1 MLAQTMLRYA
11 PPMTNHAPITWVPN
25 PRARTITDSTAVAT
39 NFPDGVFAQTRA
51 FHRQIPSYKPSPLR
65 SLSGLA
71 SMLGVGGIWVKDES
85 VRLNLNSFK
94 VLGGSF
100 AIYRFIKQQLGK
112 DDEDLSFEEL
122 ISDETRAKLGE
133 ITFATATDGN
143 HGRGVAWAASQ
154 LKCRAVIYVH
164 KDTSVA
170 RIRAIESY
178 GAEVHIVEGTYDDAV
193 HLASREAEAN
203 GWQVISDTSWEGYE
217 DIPRWVMQGYTTM
230 LTEAQEQLA
239 GTGLIKPT
247 HVFVQA
253 GVGALAAAVTGFY
266 ASRFGADRP
275 TQVVV
280 EPATADCLYQSARI
294 GDGAPHDVDGDL
306 QTIMAGLACGEPSPI
321 AWGVLWDSVDAFVTS
336 PDYVAAKGM
345 RVYGMPLAGDPFIV
359 SGESGAVTL
368 GALTFIAE
376 DPDFAD
382 LKDYLGIGPESQILL
397 INSEGNTDPDYFRR
411 VVWEGANSVPADY
424 RKAMSGV

>member
-1 MLAQTMLRYA
+1 
-11 PPMTNHAPITWVPN
+11 MTNHPPITWVPN
-25 PRARTITDSTAVAT
+25 PRAHTITDSKAVAE
-39 NFPDGVFAQTRA
+39 NFPDGVFGQTRA
-51 FHRQIPSYKPSPLR
+51 FHRQIPGYQASPLR

-71 SMLGVGGIWVKDES
+71 NMLGVGGIWVKDES

-100 AIYRFIKQQLGK
+100 AIYRFIKRRLGM
-112 DDEDLSFEEL
+112 EDVELSFADL
-122 ISDETRAKLGE
+122 TSGDTRAKLGDV
-133 ITFATATDGN
+133 TFATATDGN
-143 HGRGVAWAASQ
+143 HGRGVAWAAEQ
-154 LKCRAVIYVH
+154 LKCTAVIYVH

-178 GAEVHIVEGTYDDAV
+178 GADVHIVDGTYDDAV
-193 HLASREAEAN
+193 RLAGEEADAH

-239 GTGLIKPT
+239 GTGIVKPT

-280 EPATADCLYQSARI
+280 EPATADCLYRSAKI
-294 GDGAPHDVDGDL
+294 GDGAPHDLDGDL
-306 QTIMAGLACGEPSPI
+306 HTIMAGLACGEPSPI
-321 AWGVLWDSVDAFVTS
+321 AWGVLWDCVDAFVSS

-345 RVYGMPLAGDPFIV
+345 RVYGVPLAGDPFIV

-368 GALTFIAE
+368 GALTFLAE
-376 DPDFAD
+376 DPDFGD
-382 LKDYLGIGPESQILL
+382 LKEYLGLGPDSQILL

-411 VVWEGANSVPADY
+411 VVWEGANSVPEDY
-424 RKAMSGV
+424 RKEMSGI

>member
-1 MLAQTMLRYA
+1 
-11 PPMTNHAPITWVPN
+11 MTTTPITWVPN
-25 PRARTITDSTAVAT
+25 PRARSISQSEAVAT
-39 NFPDGVFAQTRA
+39 NFPDGVFAQTRG
-51 FHRQIPSYKPSPLR
+51 FHRQIPGYKPSPLR

-71 SMLGVGGIWVKDES
+71 SMIGVGGIWVKDES
-85 VRLNLNSFK
+85 VRLDLNSFK

-100 AIYRFIKQQLGK
+100 AIYRFIKRQLGLE
-112 DDEDLSFEEL
+112 DEELSFEEL
-122 ISDETRAKLGE
+122 VSDETRARLGE

-143 HGRGVAWAASQ
+143 HGRGVAWAAEK
-154 LKCRAVIYVH
+154 LRCKAVIYVH

-178 GAEVHIVEGTYDDAV
+178 GAEVHIVDGTYDDAV
-193 HLASREAEAN
+193 HLASQEADAN

-239 GTGLIKPT
+239 GTGIVKPT

-280 EPATADCLYQSARI
+280 EPATADCLYQSAKA
-294 GDGAPHDVDGDL
+294 GDGLPHDVGGDL
-306 QTIMAGLACGEPSPI
+306 HTIMAGLACGEPSPI
-321 AWGVLWDSVDAFVTS
+321 AWGVLWDCVDVFAAS

-345 RVYGMPLAGDPFIV
+345 RMYGVPLAGDPFIV

-368 GALTFIAE
+368 GALTFITE
-376 DPDFAD
+376 DPAYAD
-382 LKDYLGIGPESQILL
+382 LKEYLGLGPDSQILL

-411 VVWEGANSVPADY
+411 VVWEGADSVPDEF
-424 RKAMSGV
+424 RKVLAGISQNG